1 MNMLNSSAK
10 VVVMLD
16 KPSDRRSFDLF
27 HWLKKEHPEWNF
39 SLKANR
45 LSWIERILYPSAL
58 RFNTDAFQD
67 IKQTAE
73 AHPNI
78 QFVYLP
84 FFEDKSIE
92 IAAEKENWPAN
103 LLGLLPDQQVLEVA
117 ADKEAFA
124 QEFKGRELVVDL
136 YTEAELE
143 KDFPSSGIVLKP
155 RKGRGA
161 IGVKYITDAKA
172 FMPEEGST
180 YQKRLNGK
188 DNVIG
193 AFYLFKEG
201 KKIAHYQHQRV
212 RSYPASGGVSVHAK
226 LVHKDEIEKKGT
238 EILSSMHWNGIAML
252 EFLPD
257 FETGSYRAIECN
269 PRVWGTV
276 LLGEFA
282 GARIIENYILTS
294 LGQPLVQSNWNEN
307 AAIIWLLPYQLL
319 FMIFQPLRWWKS
331 RSKNAQVCWLNA
343 TRTGTLRALL
353 FFMYALMN
361 PEKWKIL
368 FQKIKTAK

>member
-1 MNMLNSSAK
+1 MKMLNPSAK

-16 KPSDRRSFDLF
+16 KPSDRRTFDLF
-27 HWLKKEHPEWNF
+27 HWLRNEHPEWNF
-39 SLKANR
+39 SLRANR

-58 RFNTDAFQD
+58 CFKADSFED
-67 IKQTAE
+67 IKVAAE
-73 AHPNI
+73 AHTNI

-92 IAAEKENWPAN
+92 VAAQKENWPTN
-103 LLGLLPDQQVLEVA
+103 LHGLLPDKDVLEIA
-117 ADKEAFA
+117 ADKEALA
-124 QEFKGRELVVDL
+124 YEFKGKKWVVDV
-136 YTEAELE
+136 YSEDEL
-143 KDFPSSGIVLKP
+143 KHDFPNSGIVVKP

-172 FMPEEGST
+172 FIPEEGST

-193 AFYLFKEG
+193 AFFLFKEG
-201 KKIAHYQHQRV
+201 NKIAHYQHQRV

-257 FETGSYRAIECN
+257 LETGSYRAIECN

-294 LGQPLVQSNWNEN
+294 LGRPLVQSKWNEN

-319 FMIFQPLRWWKS
+319 FMISQPLRWWKS
-331 RSKNAQVCWLNA
+331 RSKNAQVSWLNA
-343 TRTGTLRALL
+343 TRTGAVRALL
-353 FFMYALMN
+353 FFLYALMK

-368 FQKIKTAK
+368 FQKIKTGN